1 VAQGHAVALL
11 LPPGFRCGAILEALA
26 PVDGLR
32 FVLGA
37 RLWTPDEVVQEFTEE
52 ELDTLEVAT
61 ESVLIVEPSPR
72 PDRPSP
78 FREDWARTDG
88 GNFTR
93 LEVRMTA
100 ISRLDPT
107 RLPIGARIVEVGAG
121 SGLVGLTLLWLR
133 PDLELVALEPRPD
146 RAEMATENAR
156 RLGLP
161 TTVRTLTIEETTGR
175 FAAAIVGGGG
185 IEALAATLARLSP
198 TAPVVATFADGHRAH
213 HAREL
218 LGNLELVSVAQA
230 VPFGA
235 RDAEAASIRL
245 EPAHPVW
252 VAWR

>member
-1 VAQGHAVALL
+1 
-11 LPPGFRCGAILEALA
+11 
-26 PVDGLR
+26 
-32 FVLGA
+32 
-37 RLWTPDEVVQEFTEE
+37 
-52 ELDTLEVAT
+52 
-61 ESVLIVEPSPR
+61 
-72 PDRPSP
+72 
-78 FREDWARTDG
+78 
-88 GNFTR
+88 
-93 LEVRMTA
+93 MTA